1 MWPHLVA
8 LLHFLGLVLC
18 CFVAVCLIVGGL
30 RLCVCLNGKIKLPA
44 GFRRRL
50 YSTGELKKNGSPN
63 LYYTRQ
69 RAGKDM
75 GRLPCA
81 LLGQCTEPF
90 FFYNAVSVK
99 TLILGH
105 FVFLELAPD
114 DIRERHIFWF

>member
-1 MWPHLVA
+1 MEKLNCR
-8 LLHFLGLVLC
+8 LGLGEDM
-18 CFVAVCLIVGGL
+18 ID
-30 RLCVCLNGKIKLPA
+30 LPPTKNMLQ
-44 GFRRRL
+44 L
-50 YSTGELKKNGSPN
+50 YSTGELKKNGSAN

-105 FVFLELAPD
+105 FSMLKKNSAGNIWGGRGPGGEGGIVNK
-114 DIRERHIFWF
+114 RQRTQ

>member
-1 MWPHLVA
+1 MLQ
-8 LLHFLGLVLC
+8 
-18 CFVAVCLIVGGL
+18 
-30 RLCVCLNGKIKLPA
+30 
-44 GFRRRL
+44 L

-69 RAGKDM
+69 RAGKDV

-81 LLGQCTEPF
+81 LLGQSTEPF

-105 FVFLELAPD
+105 FSSFKKNLGWELF
-114 DIRERHIFWF
+114 ERVRVRVSGP

>member
-1 MWPHLVA
+1 MLQV
-8 LLHFLGLVLC
+8 
-18 CFVAVCLIVGGL
+18 
-30 RLCVCLNGKIKLPA
+30 
-44 GFRRRL
+44 

-69 RAGKDM
+69 RAGKDV

-81 LLGQCTEPF
+81 LLAQSTEPF

-105 FVFLELAPD
+105 FSMLKKNSAGN
-114 DIRERHIFWF
+114 IGGGGWGERVGGAGGGRGGDCQ